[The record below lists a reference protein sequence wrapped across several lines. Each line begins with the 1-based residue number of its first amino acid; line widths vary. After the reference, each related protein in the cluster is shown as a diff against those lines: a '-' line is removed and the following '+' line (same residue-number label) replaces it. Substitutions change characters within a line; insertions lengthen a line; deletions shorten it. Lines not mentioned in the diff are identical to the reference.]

1 MAKRG
6 ETKPKLRVLM
16 GAAVALGPGKARL
29 LDAIAETGS
38 ISGAARRMG
47 MSYRRAWTLVEA
59 MNTDFVSPLVETNAG
74 GAGGGGA
81 SVTALGE
88 EALSRYR
95 AMEEKAAAAVE
106 GEIAAFEGLLARLP
120 EDQED

>member
-6 ETKPKLRVLM
+6 ETRPKLRLLM

-38 ISGAARRMG
+38 ISAAARRMG

-59 MNTDFVSPLVETNAG
+59 MNRDFVRPLVETNAG

-81 SVTALGE
+81 SVTALGT

-95 AMEEKAAAAVE
+95 AMEDKAAAAVE
-106 GEIAAFEGLLARLP
+106 GEIAAFEALLARIP
-120 EDQED
+120 EDGDG